1 MDKIATKPAA
11 LNLRELLQS
20 LAPLTLEE
28 LDAIF
33 AERQQQPGKSLV
45 EIIVATHKV
54 KEEPLLRA
62 IGARLGLSFVRLAD
76 LELDRAVTSKLQP
89 KVVFQHMVVPIKAE
103 NGTLCVATSDPFNEA
118 ARSAIEHYRQLQEQ
132 LEELSQ
138 INAELL
144 RREEPLRND

>member
-103 NGTLCVATSDPFNEA
+103 NGTLCVATV
-118 ARSAIEHYRQLQEQ
+118 
-132 LEELSQ
+132 
-138 INAELL
+138 
-144 RREEPLRND
+144 